1 MVSAPVPHI
10 GRAASGE
17 SRFCRSLPFAA
28 RKLPRGRRRCAA
40 SVRLALLAA
49 VILLLGIGKSFA
61 LTVSSPSA
69 STPANT
75 SVVIHFGVTFGISEF
90 PPLVATVSSG
100 PSHGT
105 AVVNAAGLSNGLVDV
120 TYTPT
125 AGFGGTDSF
134 AVTVGCSACV
144 AGIGT
149 ATVAVGSA
157 IDSSLSGMIGALQQT
172 TLLSTYAQIDNFDR
186 HFEQLH
192 DVLRNRKALG
202 VSINGQSSP
211 NSFHI
216 ASLASLLAPSGDKF
230 ASDAPRAGFGPQT
243 AQANASDAVPIEL
256 PDRIGVFL
264 NGNLSLHQITGTN
277 GRPDA
282 SPRLTA
288 LSGGIDYRLNAGTII
303 GVGAGY
309 TGGTTDI
316 GGGSKATSNAF
327 NITGYATTRPLDPV
341 YVDALV
347 GYSHLSFDTTRNAA
361 GAAVLFGSPEGNA
374 FWGNLTGGYEFEM
387 GPYTFGP
394 YVRGEGVHAVI
405 NAFTE
410 TGSSAFAVTAGR
422 QSVDSAKGVLGFRGD
437 RAIST
442 DFGIVSPHIRAE
454 YLHEF
459 IGTPGVNVA
468 FASTAASTFQVVGY
482 PVSRNYLTLGGGV
495 SFLTV
500 SALSFFVDYDALVG
514 YTHQTSHTITGGASI
529 RF

>member
-1 MVSAPVPHI
+1 
-10 GRAASGE
+10 
-17 SRFCRSLPFAA
+17 
-28 RKLPRGRRRCAA
+28 
-40 SVRLALLAA
+40 LALLAA
-49 VILLLGIGKSFA
+49 VLLLLGAGRSFA
-61 LTVSSPSA
+61 LTLSNASV

-75 SVVIHFGVTFGISEF
+75 AVSTTLSVTFGVSEF
-90 PPLVATVSSG
+90 PPVVASISSG

-105 AVVNAAGLSNGLVDV
+105 AVVSATGPASVTV
-120 TYTPT
+120 TYSPT
-125 AGFGGTDSF
+125 TGFAGADAFT
-134 AVTVGCSACV
+134 VVVGCSACLP
-144 AGIGT
+144 ATGT
-149 ATVAVGSA
+149 VSITVGSA
-157 IDSSLSGMIGALQQT
+157 IDSSLSGMIGAIQQT
-172 TLLSTYAQIDNFDR
+172 TLLSTYAQIDNFNR

-192 DVLRNRKALG
+192 DVLRNHQALG

-211 NSFHI
+211 DSSFHI
-216 ASLASLLAPSGDKF
+216 ASLASMLAPAGDKF

-282 SPRLTA
+282 SPRITA
-288 LSGGIDYRLNAGTII
+288 LSGGVDYRLNAGTILGI
-303 GVGAGY
+303 GAGY

-327 NITGYATTRPLDPV
+327 NITGYGTTRPLDPV

-347 GYSHLSFDTTRNAA
+347 GYSHISFDTVRNSS
-361 GAAVLFGSPEGNA
+361 GAAVLFGSPDGNA
-374 FWGNLTGGYEFEM
+374 FWGNVTGGYEFDM

-422 QSVDSAKGVLGFRGD
+422 QSVDSAKAVLGFRGD

-442 DFGIVSPHIRAE
+442 DYGIVSPHIRAE

-459 IGTPGVNVA
+459 IGTPGVSVA
-468 FASTAASTFQVVGY
+468 FASVAPSTFQVVGY
-482 PVSRNYLTLGGGV
+482 PVSRNYFTLGGGV

-514 YTHQTSHTITGGASI
+514 YTDQTSHTITGGASI